1 MNRKAAGVLLG
12 LLAIGAWLL
21 LSGGP
26 RAGADPAATAAAPAH
41 LRPITHPSA
50 ALLPLPPPTAVDA
63 DKAALGQRLFFDVR
77 LSHDDSLSC
86 ASCHNLAHGGADG
99 RTTARGIGGQV
110 GTVNTPTVFNTDLNI
125 AQFWDGRAARLEE
138 QAAGPVH
145 NPLEMGSNWQEV
157 GAKLARDA
165 DYVQS
170 FRRLYPQGI
179 NGASVTDAI
188 ASFERTLRTPGS
200 RFDRYLQGDD
210 AVLTAQERAG
220 YRNFLDYGCASCHQG
235 AGIGGNMFQRFGVLE
250 DYYRDRRSVPSD
262 MGRFNVTQRPEDRHV
277 FKVPGLRNVALTA
290 PYFHDASAATLE
302 AAVMLMARYQLDV
315 ELPGQDLADLVA
327 FLASLTGEKLPQ

>member
-26 RAGADPAATAAAPAH
+26 RTGADPAATAAAPAH

-125 AQFWDGRAARLEE
+125 AQFWDGRAASLQE

-145 NPLEMGSNWQEV
+145 NPLEMGSNWQEL
-157 GAKLARDA
+157 GHKLMQDA
-165 DYVQS
+165 GYVQS
-170 FRRLYPQGI
+170 FRQIYGQDVSAA
-179 NGASVTDAI
+179 NVTDAI
-188 ASFERTLRTPGS
+188 AASSAR
-200 RFDRYLQGDD
+200 
-210 AVLTAQERAG
+210 
-220 YRNFLDYGCASCHQG
+220 CA
-235 AGIGGNMFQRFGVLE
+235 
-250 DYYRDRRSVPSD
+250 
-262 MGRFNVTQRPEDRHV
+262 RPAA
-277 FKVPGLRNVALTA
+277 ALTA
-290 PYFHDASAATLE
+290 FCRATP
-302 AAVMLMARYQLDV
+302 RC
-315 ELPGQDLADLVA
+315 
-327 FLASLTGEKLPQ
+327 